1 VEHDADTVLV
11 DGGADPDPDA
21 ETLSSGNIPY
31 GPRGSG
37 DSSGDKE
44 QPPIPV
50 PATRFLLMRMVGNDL
65 PPKHPVCAMRGAT
78 MQADVTSKVWCP
90 R

>member
-1 VEHDADTVLV
+1 VLV
-11 DGGADPDPDA
+11 DGGADADPDAGADA

-31 GPRGSG
+31 GPRGG
-37 DSSGDKE
+37 ADGDKE
-44 QPPIPV
+44 QPPATVAV

-65 PPKHPVCAMRGAT
+65 PPKHPVCAMRGAA
-78 MQADVTSKVWCP
+78 MHADLTPQVWCP